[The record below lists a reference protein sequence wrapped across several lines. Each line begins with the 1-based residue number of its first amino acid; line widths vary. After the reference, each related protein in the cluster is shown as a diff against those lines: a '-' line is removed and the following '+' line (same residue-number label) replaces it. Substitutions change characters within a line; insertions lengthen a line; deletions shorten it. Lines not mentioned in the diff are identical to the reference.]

1 MIVLT
6 RAKVGHAGIFQMKPD
21 SFESGFF
28 YALKLRISVGLPCC
42 HSPVAGGLRRI
53 LRALFAAQGRCVGSF
68 PISRPVAEAKF
79 RCVREKG
86 LTYVRGRD
94 SSSQQEQ

>member
-53 LRALFAAQGRCVGSF
+53 LRVSLFAAQGRCGRRF

-79 RCVREKG
+79 RCVREKD
-86 LTYVRGRD
+86 LTDVWGRD
-94 SSSQQEQ
+94 FLP